1 MATLELI
8 KKYQEYLEAAEKCS
22 QLQEEYENINKH
34 YMELCKEEKAIREK
48 LPIFAWVCILGF
60 PIIGGGLFESIIVG
74 IVGFI
79 FGGLVAAIYMYI
91 TKSAEKFALKADEY
105 HASVVVPVESECKKV
120 RERIDH
126 HFDSAV
132 MKQLLTDVPEDFRS
146 VPALEFCLKM
156 LKNRQADT
164 EKECYNLY
172 VEYLQRQQI
181 IDLQDQQV
189 ALGKQMLEEQKT
201 QTKRTEEL
209 NNNVEGIAK
218 NQKKISKQVR
228 YGNAVNTINLL
239 RKK

>member
-1 MATLELI
+1 
-8 KKYQEYLEAAEKCS
+8 
-22 QLQEEYENINKH
+22 
-34 YMELCKEEKAIREK
+34 
-48 LPIFAWVCILGF
+48 
-60 PIIGGGLFESIIVG
+60 
-74 IVGFI
+74 
-79 FGGLVAAIYMYI
+79 
-91 TKSAEKFALKADEY
+91 
-105 HASVVVPVESECKKV
+105 
-120 RERIDH
+120 
-126 HFDSAV
+126 
-132 MKQLLTDVPEDFRS
+132 
-146 VPALEFCLKM
+146 M

-172 VEYLQRQQI
+172 VEYLQRQKI